1 MAFELPALDV
11 AAANEAAAA
20 FDAKTKP
27 LGSLGRLEETV
38 CRIAAVRGSLPPA
51 RLRAAA
57 VVVAADHGVAA
68 EGVSAYPQEVT
79 RQMVAN
85 FVAGGAAAAVLARQA
100 GIPLIVVDAGLIKP
114 LDDEAVLSF
123 GAPASA
129 NIVLEAAMTLE
140 QAELLVREGR
150 ALAARLAGEGIELLA
165 LGEMGIGNTTVASV
179 LSAALLD
186 EAPRTVCGRGTG
198 IDDDA
203 LRRKIKTVEQ
213 ALARHGASR
222 LPLPLLAS
230 LGGGEIAC
238 LAGLMIGAAENRLVC
253 VIDGVVVGA
262 AALVASALAPGLPGW
277 LLAGHR
283 SPEPAHALIL
293 RRLGLVPLLDLG
305 MRLGEASGALVALS
319 VIDAATGLLA
329 EMATFESAGVSDR
342 G

>member
-1 MAFELPALDV
+1 VFELPALDA

-20 FDAKTKP
+20 FDVKTKP
-27 LGSLGRLEETV
+27 LGSLGRLEDTV

-57 VVVAADHGVAA
+57 VVVAADHGVVA

-85 FVAGGAAAAVLARQA
+85 FVAGGAAASVLARRA
-100 GIPLIVVDAGLIKP
+100 GIPLVVVDAGLAKP
-114 LDDEAVLSF
+114 LADDAVQSF
-123 GAPASA
+123 GATASA
-129 NIVLEAAMTLE
+129 NIALEAAMTLE

-150 ALAARLAGEGIELLA
+150 ALAARLAGDGVELLA
-165 LGEMGIGNTTVASV
+165 LGEMGIGNTTIASV
-179 LSAALLD
+179 LTAALLD
-186 EAPRTVCGRGTG
+186 EPPGTVCGRGTG

-203 LRRKIKTVEQ
+203 LRRKIKTVER

-222 LPLPLLAS
+222 LPLALLAS
-230 LGGGEIAC
+230 LGGGEIAF

-262 AALVASALAPGLPGW
+262 AALVASALAPGLPDR

-293 RRLGLVPLLDLG
+293 GRLGLVPLLDLG

-319 VIDAATGLLA
+319 VIDAATALLA